1 MPKPTADYFARLGA
15 LVAIDDAASRPTRPV
30 LEAFSGTE
38 MATIPVA
45 TADDLE
51 VAVAAEMD
59 AVRPAVGGGDGLGPL
74 DGDGF
79 GGRHVT
85 HSRKRAGSAGPTP
98 PRPITSRC

>member
-1 MPKPTADYFARLGA
+1 MPKPTADHFARLGA

-51 VAVAAEMD
+51 VAVARARQAQQGWAARTPAD
-59 AVRPAVGGGDGLGPL
+59 APRSSTVSPTWSTAT
-74 DGDGF
+74 
-79 GGRHVT
+79 RH
-85 HSRKRAGSAGPTP
+85 R
-98 PRPITSRC
+98 